1 VSRSHRVLVLASVLV
16 VSFAVAAQSATLTV
30 RRDGSGDFTT
40 IQPAIDAAAPG
51 DTIDIGPGDYT
62 EFQTIRPPLWNWD
75 LEIYAYVT
83 VDDLTIVGAGADQTL
98 IGPLTPQYDNNLF
111 TPESIYAENVENL
124 VVRNLTVRNC
134 YQGVYGSSERL
145 EIYDCGAENTRIGV
159 YVFSDSFF
167 AERCTLTGI
176 GSAPIGIGHNSNC
189 TDSSVRDCAFSGCE
203 LYYGHVENFVAESCT
218 FDGGP
223 GGIGVYFNSN
233 GLISG
238 CDINCDLFGISIKTG
253 STCEIRQTRITG
265 GNRGINI
272 EGGQTSVTAS
282 YLTIESTTETA
293 IRLYGPGAV
302 SIHDSDLL
310 PASGYAVQVNDIDT
324 PPSRIYDFTG
334 NYWGVTDTT
343 AIEALIWDAHDSSV
357 IDDYIDFVPFAGQST
372 PTESTTWGAVKSLF
386 R

>member
-1 VSRSHRVLVLASVLV
+1 VDRSHRILVLVSVLV
-16 VSFAVAAQSATLTV
+16 VSVAVAAQSATLTV

-40 IQPAIDAAAPG
+40 IQPALDAAAPG
-51 DTIDIGPGDYT
+51 DTIDIGPGEYT

-98 IGPLTPQYDNNLF
+98 IGPLTPQYDYNLF
-111 TPESIYAENVENL
+111 TPECLYAGNVENL
-124 VVRNLTVRNC
+124 LLRDLAVRNC
-134 YQGVYGSSERL
+134 YCGIYGSTEDLAVFDSRMESMQ
-145 EIYDCGAENTRIGV
+145 IGIAV
-159 YVFSDSFF
+159 LSDVVQI
-167 AERCTLTGI
+167 EDCTLTGI
-176 GSAPIGIGHNSNC
+176 GSVPVGVQHTSNC
-189 TDSSVRDCAFSGCE
+189 AHSLVHDCTFSGCD
-203 LYYGHVENFVAESCT
+203 LYYGHVEDFVAENCT
-218 FDGGP
+218 FDGGN
-223 GGIGVYFNSN
+223 GGIGVYFGS
-233 GLISG
+233 SG
-238 CDINCDLFGISIKTG
+238 VIDGCEIECHLFGIEVAAG
-253 STCEIRQTRITG
+253 STCEIRQTHLTG

-310 PASGYAVQVNDIDT
+310 PASGYAVQINDINT
-324 PPSRIYDFTG
+324 PPSRTYDFTG

-343 AIEALIWDAHDSSV
+343 AIEALIWDAHDSAV
-357 IDDYIDFVPFAGQST
+357 IDDYIDFVPFAGQSV
-372 PTESTTWGAVKSLF
+372 PTESATWGAVKALF